1 MAPIPG
7 FPWKFTEEE
16 LAVIKRAILTGASS
30 VQVGDERITF
40 RDWPQLV
47 DIIMAGVQP
56 VRSTRA
62 VTFTVDKGL

>member
-1 MAPIPG
+1 MASVPG

-16 LAVIKRAILTGASS
+16 LATIKRAILTGASS

-47 DIIMAGVQP
+47 EIITAGAEP

-62 VTFTVDKGL
+62 VQFLVDKGL